1 MRQMVSTSDYLP
13 AVRRM
18 NTFYLFLLE
27 PNSTGSVV
35 RETVLNKKRLSC
47 DSSLLGVCVLENEL
61 KEIAVDLD
69 RGKPRRRGDNR
80 QCTA

>member
-1 MRQMVSTSDYLP
+1 M
-13 AVRRM
+13 
-18 NTFYLFLLE
+18 
-27 PNSTGSVV
+27 V
-35 RETVLNKKRLSC
+35 RETFLNKKRLSC